1 MSNIEPAL
9 DTPTWEQYKNIRLPV
24 KEHNKETCMEER
36 KKLRAPA
43 LDPATVPVI
52 RGSDYPP
59 PFDRLVATRERRR
72 LGDALGL
79 KNFGVNLLRLPPGC
93 ASSQRHWHSRQ
104 DEFVFVVAGEVVLVT
119 DGGEQVLVAGMAAG
133 FPAGK
138 PDGHHLI
145 NRSARDAL
153 VLEVGDRTPG
163 DEADYSDID
172 MLVRLIDGE
181 ERYVRKDG
189 TPY

>member
-1 MSNIEPAL
+1 PMTVAPSGPTTYPEPF
-9 DTPTWEQYKNIRLPV
+9 
-24 KEHNKETCMEER
+24 
-36 KKLRAPA
+36 RA
-43 LDPATVPVI
+43 
-52 RGSDYPP
+52 
-59 PFDRLVATRERRR
+59 LVAARERRR

-104 DEFVFVVAGEVVLVT
+104 DEFVFVVAGGGVLAAGRGAQLLT
-119 DGGEQVLVAGMAAG
+119 AGMAAG
-133 FPAGK
+133 CPAGK

-145 NRSARDAL
+145 NRSAADAL

-172 MLVRLIDGE
+172 MLVRLIEGKQ
-181 ERYVRKDG
+181 RYVRKDG

>member
-1 MSNIEPAL
+1 
-9 DTPTWEQYKNIRLPV
+9 
-24 KEHNKETCMEER
+24 MEER
-36 KKLRAPA
+36 KTLQAPA
-43 LDPATVPVI
+43 LDPATVTPRV
-52 RGSDYPP
+52 GTDYPP
-59 PFDRLVATRERRR
+59 PFDRLAATRERRR

-93 ASSQRHWHSRQ
+93 GSSQRHWHSRQ

-119 DGGEQVLVAGMAAG
+119 DGGEQLLTAGMAAG

-145 NRSARDAL
+145 KRSGADAL

-172 MLVRLIDGE
+172 MLVRLIDGKA
-181 ERYVRKDG
+181 RYVRKDG
-189 TPY
+189 TLY

>member
-1 MSNIEPAL
+1 
-9 DTPTWEQYKNIRLPV
+9 
-24 KEHNKETCMEER
+24 MEEG
-36 KKLRAPA
+36 KTLRAPA
-43 LDPATVPVI
+43 LDPMTVAPS
-52 RGSDYPP
+52 GPTTYPE
-59 PFDRLVATRERRR
+59 PFRALVAARERRR

-119 DGGEQVLVAGMAAG
+119 DGGEQRLTAGMAAG

-145 NRSARDAL
+145 NRSAADAL

-172 MLVRLIDGE
+172 MLVRVIDGKQ
-181 ERYVRKDG
+181 RYVRKDG